1 MRLGVKDTHFLLW
14 YFSLQ
19 HLKGKPHK
27 NLEEENKLLVYRK
40 YSRHFYET
48 YVQDLD

>member
-1 MRLGVKDTHFLLW
+1 MRLGVQDTHFLLW

-27 NLEEENKLLVYRK
+27 NLEEENKLLVYRSIPDIFMK
-40 YSRHFYET
+40 LTFKT
-48 YVQDLD
+48 